1 MQVVKNCDI
10 PLSWQYNLSIFL
22 CLQIYM
28 ETLLTQ
34 LNYHLWAK
42 WSDFGSI
49 TLEVQYFVKVNKDN
63 LSQIMQKI
71 IWIGFDKNLK
81 AAHVQLSNNVRFL
94 DG

>member
-1 MQVVKNCDI
+1 
-10 PLSWQYNLSIFL
+10 
-22 CLQIYM
+22 M
-28 ETLLTQ
+28 ESLLTQ
-34 LNYHLWAK
+34 LNFHLRAK

-49 TLEVQYFVKVNKDN
+49 TLEVQYFVRVNKDN

-94 DG
+94 DGWVILMAKICYNALIYKCLSVHKY

>member
-1 MQVVKNCDI
+1 
-10 PLSWQYNLSIFL
+10 
-22 CLQIYM
+22 M
-28 ETLLTQ
+28 ESLLTQ
-34 LNYHLWAK
+34 LNYHLRAK

-49 TLEVQYFVKVNKDN
+49 TLEVQYFVRVNKDN

-94 DG
+94 DGWVILMAKICYNALIYKCLSVHKY

>member
-1 MQVVKNCDI
+1 
-10 PLSWQYNLSIFL
+10 
-22 CLQIYM
+22 M
-28 ETLLTQ
+28 ESLLTQ

-42 WSDFGSI
+42 WSDFGSV

-94 DG
+94 DGWVILMAKICYNALIYKCLSVHKY

>member
-1 MQVVKNCDI
+1 
-10 PLSWQYNLSIFL
+10 
-22 CLQIYM
+22 M

-34 LNYHLWAK
+34 LNYHPRAE

-94 DG
+94 DGWVILIAKICYNALIYKCLSVHKY

>member
-1 MQVVKNCDI
+1 
-10 PLSWQYNLSIFL
+10 
-22 CLQIYM
+22 M
-28 ETLLTQ
+28 ESLLTQ
-34 LNYHLWAK
+34 LNFHLRAK

-94 DG
+94 DGWVILMAKICYNALIYKCLSVHKY